1 MTVFI
6 TSKYFL
12 DVIKM
17 YHLSLLLG
25 ACLLLGQTAFGLGM
39 YNHTHKT
46 ITLDTKNVLL
56 LRGEI
61 TDKLATQFVYE
72 INQKTNKKNMY
83 VYLDTNGGSVDAG
96 NKIVAEIQKY
106 DLDCIAHKAISMG
119 FVIFQS
125 CKTRYITQMGTL
137 MQHQMRYGIADE
149 KAKVESYVEF
159 IKQIGDY
166 LMTMQA
172 TKIGITSD
180 EMFMK
185 TYNDWWLFG
194 ENAVVAKCADK
205 LAMVKCSSKLTN
217 QTYTVDAGSYTY
229 YFSKCPLVSSFID
242 KKKNKGASL
251 EDFLIFS

>member
-1 MTVFI
+1 M
-6 TSKYFL
+6 
-12 DVIKM
+12 
-17 YHLSLLLG
+17 
-25 ACLLLGQTAFGLGM
+25 
-39 YNHTHKT
+39 
-46 ITLDTKNVLL
+46 VL
-56 LRGEI
+56 
-61 TDKLATQFVYE
+61 
-72 INQKTNKKNMY
+72 
-83 VYLDTNGGSVDAG
+83 
-96 NKIVAEIQKY
+96 
-106 DLDCIAHKAISMG
+106 
-119 FVIFQS
+119 
-125 CKTRYITQMGTL
+125 
-137 MQHQMRYGIADE
+137 
-149 KAKVESYVEF
+149 

-180 EMFMK
+180 EMFTK

-194 ENAVVAKCADK
+194 ENAVVAKCADE